1 MSGKT
6 VPATK
11 QKQHL
16 RPETVHLG
24 DVAVSRFIIG
34 GNPFS
39 GFSHSTHK
47 RDNEMLDYYSMD
59 RIKEDLR
66 AAMEAGITT
75 HLGRSDNFIMR
86 VLREHWNE
94 GGTLAWIAQTCP
106 LVGTI
111 MHGVTNAVNGRARC
125 CFIHGGEMDYRVE
138 NRETKE
144 VVEGLKAIYGAGMA
158 AGVAGHH
165 VDTLKW
171 AADNLDVDFFMACYY
186 NPTDRRKGPVRDYEQ
201 QEQYLEEDREA
212 MCELIQQLP
221 KPAIH
226 YKVLAAGRHKPADA
240 FAYVAE
246 AYRPG
251 DAVCVGIYTGDNVD
265 MIQEDVD
272 LLESTLR
279 AKGK

>member
-1 MSGKT
+1 MAPKME
-6 VPATK
+6 
-11 QKQHL
+11 QQQHL
-16 RPETVHLG
+16 LPQTVNFGH
-24 DVAVSRFIIG
+24 VPISRFIIG

-39 GFSHSTHK
+39 GFSHSTRE
-47 RDNEMLDYYSMD
+47 RDSQMLNYYSME
-59 RIKEDLR
+59 RIKQDLR
-66 AAMEAGITT
+66 LALEAGVKT

-94 GGTLAWIAQTCP
+94 GGTLNWIAQTCP
-106 LVGTI
+106 YVGTI
-111 MHGVTNAVNGRARC
+111 MHGVMNAVNGHASC

-144 VVEGLKAIYGAGMA
+144 VVEALKAIHGAGMV

-186 NPTDRRKGPVRDYEQ
+186 NPTDRKRDPVRDYKQE
-201 QEQYLEEDREA
+201 EQYLEEDRAA
-212 MCELIQQLP
+212 MCALIQQLP

-251 DAVCVGIYTGDNVD
+251 DAVCVGIYTGDNGK

-272 LLESTLR
+272 LLEKALR